1 MKKFLEGEI
10 TYYKILGVHEKASN
24 NELRNIDTNN
34 FKEKFILRL
43 PIRRGYILDIT
54 KNARNVVN

>member
-1 MKKFLEGEI
+1 TTTTAEELFEL
-10 TYYKILGVHEKASN
+10 ASVTLKQLIAN
-24 NELRNIDTNN
+24 NALRNIDTNN
-34 FKEKFILRL
+34 FKKKFILRL